1 MYIQVAFEAMA
12 EHQCFAVISNKNTVS
27 VTFCQLQNVLLLAV
41 ISIPQKSN
49 VEQYWQVK
57 MTKRQRINR
66 KFTRLLENILCS

>member
-49 VEQYWQVK
+49 VEQY
-57 MTKRQRINR
+57 
-66 KFTRLLENILCS
+66 